1 MRTGSEAIAATSADR
16 WEIDLSGG
24 TRRRPRRGPEGSN
37 RWFIASR
44 PGHRESEASDELLGA
59 ARWILT
65 RDPQRDHALAHVGGG
80 IKRHVGDVDAAAA
93 ELERELRDHP
103 RAVGYRCAQLEQRTA
118 GELALEQAAAIGRGG
133 VVPGGDLLGIAR
145 AQHIADL

>member
-1 MRTGSEAIAATSADR
+1 MCTGSGAIAATSAGR

-24 TRRRPRRGPEGSN
+24 TRRRARGGPEGST
-37 RWFIASR
+37 RRFTASR
-44 PGHRESEASDELLGA
+44 PGPRESEASAALPGA

-103 RAVGYRCAQLEQRTA
+103 RAVGDRCAQREQRTA

-133 VVPGGDLLGIAR
+133 VV
-145 AQHIADL
+145 